1 MIRNTHIEAIQNLRN
16 EVIKN
21 MSTTIIEKTTQSFTE
36 YLLNKGRKPSTIK
49 RYMYDVEQFLS
60 WLETTDRAIDGEIWE
75 SLNKRDFKDFF
86 HYLKGERHYSDKTI
100 HRIYSALN
108 RLYESLDLPSPIESV
123 IQIDQPDRSLRDKD
137 FISSKEEKRLKEVVS
152 TLVHLTDKQ
161 KATRPML
168 LERNLSII
176 ILLLDYGLSLQEL
189 VSLRMKHVHFENNTL
204 SIPEGSKINRTINL
218 NEEDKLHLY
227 HYYKTIPEPVR
238 PIYHSNDPLFVAF
251 DYTRGTYHW
260 SYDNDAP
267 KFLTE
272 ISVQKMIRLEVK
284 RANLRKGISAQ
295 HFRNTFILSKIKHK
309 NNPEQIMQ
317 QIGFKSHLSL
327 KRYYTY
333 YQTLIRN

>member
-1 MIRNTHIEAIQNLRN
+1 
-16 EVIKN
+16 
-21 MSTTIIEKTTQSFTE
+21 MSTTNLEKTTQIFTD
-36 YLLNKGRKPSTIK
+36 YLLHKGRKPSTIK
-49 RYMYDVEQFLS
+49 RYMYDVEHFLT
-60 WLETTDRAIDGEIWE
+60 WLETTDRAIDEEIWE
-75 SLNKRDFKDFF
+75 SLNKKDFKGFF
-86 HYLKGERHYSDKTI
+86 HYLKEERHYSDKTI
-100 HRIYSALN
+100 HRIYIALN

-137 FISSKEEKRLKEVVS
+137 FISSKEERRLKEVVS
-152 TLVHLTDKQ
+152 SLANLTDKQ
-161 KATRPML
+161 KVTRPML
-168 LERNLSII
+168 LKRNLSII

-189 VSLRMKHVHFENNTL
+189 VSLQMKHVHFEHNTI
-204 SIPEGSKINRTINL
+204 SIPEGSKINRTIDL
-218 NEEDKLHLY
+218 KEEDKLNLY

-238 PIYHSNDPLFVAF
+238 PKYHSNDPLFVAF

-260 SYDNDAP
+260 SYDDDAP

-295 HFRNTFILSKIKHK
+295 HFRNTFILSKIKQK

-327 KRYYTY
+327 KRYYNYYKQSLTNTY
-333 YQTLIRN
+333 